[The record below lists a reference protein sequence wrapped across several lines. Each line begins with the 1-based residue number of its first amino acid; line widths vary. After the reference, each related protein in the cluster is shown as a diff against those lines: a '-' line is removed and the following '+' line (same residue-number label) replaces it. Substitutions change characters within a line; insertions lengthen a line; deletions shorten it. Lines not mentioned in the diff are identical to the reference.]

1 MRLYGLLL
9 IKIWSSWSI
18 SRNARRS
25 RKYLESPLSYVAPV
39 ASDLEMHIPDHL
51 ETQKIPVFVSCLQR
65 IDSILLSTGI
75 TLTLSASYLH
85 SALSIPSRDLSLLSI
100 PTSNEPFIIA
110 FPSILLLNLCLN
122 LLHTPLI
129 LPRIGVHTTAYVG
142 FLLGLGSF
150 FVGLGLWGAL
160 A

>member
-1 MRLYGLLL
+1 MESPSLYVVPVVSGFKLL
-9 IKIWSSWSI
+9 ISD
-18 SRNARRS
+18 R
-25 RKYLESPLSYVAPV
+25 LEP
-39 ASDLEMHIPDHL
+39 
-51 ETQKIPVFVSCLQR
+51 QKIPVFVSCLQR

-85 SALSIPSRDLSLLSI
+85 SALSMPSRDLSLLSI
-100 PTSNEPFIIA
+100 LSSNKLFIIA

-142 FLLGLGSF
+142 LLLGLGSF